1 MEQKFPVRNFQ
12 MFGFTSQGFP
22 ILRKFGKMLFHSPLQ
37 ISRNSI
43 EWKVLY
49 IEQQSYVS
57 RLFITPTKNK
67 HFST

>member
-12 MFGFTSQGFP
+12 TFWYTSQGFP
-22 ILRKFGKMLFHSPLQ
+22 ILREFGKMLFHSPLQ

-43 EWKVLY
+43 ERKALY
-49 IEQQSYVS
+49 TDQSC
-57 RLFITPTKNK
+57 LQAFHNPHKKK